1 MFDITGRILTINE
14 ISKKS
19 AQIVIKK
26 TIKGKLSPI
35 AIDVFGLWKEKAD
48 KMKLKKNDKIGGRLY
63 IKSRLWKNKWYND
76 LFFNE
81 IFLIEDKKKQDN
93 NNKEDL
99 FTSLEGGIGN
109 KFIID
114 EETGEILL

>member
-1 MFDITGRILTINE
+1 MYDLTGRILTINE
-14 ISKKS
+14 ISPKS

-35 AIDVFGLWKEKAD
+35 AVDIFGFWKEKMD
-48 KMKLKKNDKIGGRLY
+48 KMKLKKNDKISGRLY

-76 LFFNE
+76 LYFNE
-81 IFLIEDKKKQDN
+81 ITLIEDKKKKPEEN
-93 NNKEDL
+93 DL
-99 FTSLEGGIGN
+99 FTTDEGGIGN

>member
-1 MFDITGRILTINE
+1 MFDITGRILTINK
-14 ISKKS
+14 ISEKS

-35 AIDVFGLWKEKAD
+35 AINVFGLWKEKMD
-48 KMKLKKNDKIGGRLY
+48 NMRLKKNDKISGRVY
-63 IKSRLWKNKWYND
+63 IKSNLWKNKWYND
-76 LFFNE
+76 LYFNE
-81 IFLIEDKKKQDN
+81 IFLIEDKKKKSN
-93 NNKEDL
+93 ENDL
-99 FTSLEGGIGN
+99 FTTEDGGIGN